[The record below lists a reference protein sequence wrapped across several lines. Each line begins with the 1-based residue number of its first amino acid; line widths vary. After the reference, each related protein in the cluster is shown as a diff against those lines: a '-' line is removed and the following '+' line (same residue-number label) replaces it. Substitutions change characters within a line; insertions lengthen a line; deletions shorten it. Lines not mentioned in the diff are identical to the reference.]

1 MRPATWVVMTP
12 LLLAAN
18 GHLAQTTSSGNQF
31 QLSVQNG
38 LSSFAGAA
46 SADSVH
52 FLKQGYHAAVE
63 GNYFWNN
70 VGLAG
75 TVGYLSNGSNRQSL
89 EDVARRRKAPMDRIS
104 IESGAARSIYFL
116 AGPAFQG
123 TFHKWRAQSS
133 IKGGLISRPARQV
146 VIGDNASPDV
156 VYYRNVFEKGTS
168 FGWSAGLGLSY
179 SLSRNLL
186 LGVNADYLNT
196 KNDVTNYDILRGNG
210 REARNISGQPGF
222 LNTGVKLSYV
232 FGKPASREAGSGI
245 ATGRRQYIK
254 PRSATFEDE
263 QSDTCKCENKI
274 MEVREMKPY
283 VIEIQVA
290 SVAEAKEFL
299 DTYQPILEKR
309 EAGSG
314 LATGKRQ
321 HKPMASHG
329 IVYNNAFYVL
339 PTELDLAEVL
349 TQEDGKVTVTV
360 AGRETGSGLATGRR
374 QHKPMTVT
382 RVSNDSSAEN
392 HQQKAGVSTSRS
404 NIRTHKSLSVS
415 DGICVTQGEIEL
427 NGRLYSVVIT
437 SRHDTPKNS
446 VGNIR

>member
-1 MRPATWVVMTP
+1 
-12 LLLAAN
+12 
-18 GHLAQTTSSGNQF
+18 
-31 QLSVQNG
+31 
-38 LSSFAGAA
+38 
-46 SADSVH
+46 
-52 FLKQGYHAAVE
+52 
-63 GNYFWNN
+63 
-70 VGLAG
+70 
-75 TVGYLSNGSNRQSL
+75 
-89 EDVARRRKAPMDRIS
+89 
-104 IESGAARSIYFL
+104 
-116 AGPAFQG
+116 
-123 TFHKWRAQSS
+123 
-133 IKGGLISRPARQV
+133 
-146 VIGDNASPDV
+146 
-156 VYYRNVFEKGTS
+156 
-168 FGWSAGLGLSY
+168 
-179 SLSRNLL
+179 
-186 LGVNADYLNT
+186 
-196 KNDVTNYDILRGNG
+196 
-210 REARNISGQPGF
+210 
-222 LNTGVKLSYV
+222 
-232 FGKPASREAGSGI
+232 
-245 ATGRRQYIK
+245 
-254 PRSATFEDE
+254 
-263 QSDTCKCENKI
+263 